1 MKTNRFFSVFLL
13 MVLLTS
19 LLITPPALADETA
32 AQAAPE
38 LNAKA
43 ALLVDANTG
52 AVVYARNEHQE
63 LYPASTTKIM
73 TALLVLEAVDEG
85 KLSMSEELTASRAA
99 MTTDLSEDGSTANIK
114 EGEIMTVEEYLTC
127 MLVVS
132 ANEAC
137 NVLAEAVSGSV
148 EAFVDAMNAKAEEL
162 GCENTHFV
170 NTSGLHDSQH
180 YTSAWDLYLI
190 TAEALK
196 YDDFMRICDTAT
208 ATIPATNLS
217 EARTLHTS
225 NYLIG
230 AWWSRGY
237 LYDDAHGIKTGS
249 TSQAGHCLVSSAT
262 RGSLSFISVVLGADQ
277 GDPGRR
283 RDPHKQLLR
292 HPLPCLI
299 GLRQLLLPDRAD
311 LDELIRDVG
320 VALSKTDRVSCP
332 SGRGMWNCC
341 CPTAPIRRPGAERWI
356 HRTRWTPPCPGTG
369 PGTYDPLPGT
379 TRIWPPW
386 ICWPWRMWKADA
398 LLVLAER
405 AGLFQQ
411 DQPWGVVLIVLGVL
425 ILALVLW
432 KLTLGRRRYRTAA
445 AWARQSRGG
454 GYRAAAIMPSHAHEK
469 SSGNRSSRCI
479 LRSEI
484 GNQLLQGLA
493 AGVEPGGMGAI
504 RRITQRQQR
513 DRHQTLDCSGKA
525 AQKLLRIEHAH
536 IGGCPSPGPAASSII
551 WLWQQWRQRSLRGSS
566 RPPPPSSRP
575 PPGR

>member
-1 MKTNRFFSVFLL
+1 MKTNRIFSVFLL
-13 MVLLTS
+13 LVLLTS
-19 LLITPPALADETA
+19 LAAAPSALADETG

-38 LNAKA
+38 LHSKA

-52 AVVYARNEHQE
+52 AVVYALNEHQE

-85 KLSMSEELTASRAA
+85 KLSMSDELTASRAA

-162 GCENTHFV
+162 GCKNTHFV

-196 YDDFMRICDTAT
+196 YDAFMRICDTAT

-217 EARTLHTS
+217 DARTLHTS

-262 RGSLSFISVVLGADQ
+262 RGSLSFISVVLGSDRVTLDD
-277 GDPGRR
+277 GEIRTYSFYDTR
-283 RDPHKQLLR
+283 LLFDWAFDNFSYQTV
-292 HPLPCLI
+292 LT
-299 GLRQLLLPDRAD
+299 A
-311 LDELIRDVG
+311 DELIQDVG
-320 VALSKTDRVSCP
+320 VALSKTDRVSVHP
-332 SGRGMWNCC
+332 AEDVELLLPNGTDPADLERNLDLQD
-341 CPTAPIRRPGAERWI
+341 PVDAPVSQGQ
-356 HRTRWTPPCPGTG
+356 TLGTMTLSLDG
-369 PGTYDPLPGT
+369 QDLATVDLLA
-379 TRIWPPW
+379 
-386 ICWPWRMWKADA
+386 MADVEA
-398 LLVLAER
+398 DRLLVLW
-405 AGLFQQ
+405 Q
-411 DQPWGVVLIVLGVL
+411 DVKDFFSMTVVRVVLIVLAVL

-432 KLTLGRRRYRTAA
+432 KLTLGRRRYRYG
-445 AWARQSRGG
+445 RSVGRRSRGG
-454 GYRAAAIMPSHAHEK
+454 GYR
-469 SSGNRSSRCI
+469 G
-479 LRSEI
+479 
-484 GNQLLQGLA
+484 
-493 AGVEPGGMGAI
+493 
-504 RRITQRQQR
+504 RRR
-513 DRHQTLDCSGKA
+513 
-525 AQKLLRIEHAH
+525 
-536 IGGCPSPGPAASSII
+536 
-551 WLWQQWRQRSLRGSS
+551 
-566 RPPPPSSRP
+566 
-575 PPGR
+575 